1 MNQKTKIITIV
12 LAILLLA
19 TGIAVSANYSHSKE
33 RLALL
38 EKQEILLYENGI
50 EVCSITFSDLNEIVP
65 TEFQADLKSSAMMKP
80 EAHSY
85 TGVPLPDLFTYAGIS
100 LEDKSRVIAGSLD
113 GYRVPLKIE
122 EIVALDNVF
131 LVYKDDGE
139 FLKTYDEPEGQGPY
153 MIVVRG
159 DRFSQRWAK
168 YVVEL
173 NAE

>member
-1 MNQKTKIITIV
+1 MNRNTKIIIIV
-12 LAILLLA
+12 LVLLVIA
-19 TGIAVSANYSHSKE
+19 TGTTVMANYNHSKD

-38 EKQEILLYENGI
+38 EKQEILLYEKGI
-50 EVCSITFSDLNEIVP
+50 EVCRITFADFNEIGP
-65 TEFQADLKSSAMMKP
+65 TEFQADLKSSTMTKP

-85 TGVPLPDLFTYAGIS
+85 TGIALSDLFTYAGIS

-131 LVYKDDGE
+131 LVYQDDGE
-139 FLKTYDEPEGQGPY
+139 FLKAYDQPGGQGPY

-168 YVVEL
+168 YVIEL
-173 NAE
+173 NVE